1 MIIRSHEAK
10 RSNPLI
16 HALHAILVLLRNPRE
31 NIEGLPCM
39 LHLMTNFEDSL
50 AVPRCPSSRWEAE
63 ERNMTRRSSKLD
75 NRLQT
80 TFEGPMGH
88 QNPRHPVCQKFHM
101 EMWQKG
107 CLWSAFHPTS
117 IASFNYCRSV
127 DSPEGILPLHT
138 SLGARVPLP
147 HDGEDPNLLHHPVVG
162 LNRQGCWMLACAVR
176 RRLDLFSK

>member
-16 HALHAILVLLRNPRE
+16 RALHAILASETLLRNPRE

-63 ERNMTRRSSKLD
+63 ERDMTRRSSKLD

-80 TFEGPMGH
+80 TFEGPWATRTRDT
-88 QNPRHPVCQKFHM
+88 QFV
-101 EMWQKG
+101 
-107 CLWSAFHPTS
+107 
-117 IASFNYCRSV
+117 RS
-127 DSPEGILPLHT
+127 STWKCG
-138 SLGARVPLP
+138 
-147 HDGEDPNLLHHPVVG
+147 
-162 LNRQGCWMLACAVR
+162 
-176 RRLDLFSK
+176 K